1 MPSEDD
7 SERTTMMEICVSREW
22 LFQELRSDASRLV
35 ILDCR
40 SSNEYGES
48 HIRHAVNF
56 SIPSIMLR
64 RLAAGKIDLM
74 STIKCRE
81 LKAKIMNAYKENVF
95 VVYGDFSVT
104 EHQTRTQQQSSS
116 FTASD
121 TLHVLAKR
129 LVQDGCQVACLEGKQ
144 SYF

>member
-1 MPSEDD
+1 
-7 SERTTMMEICVSREW
+7 
-22 LFQELRSDASRLV
+22 
-35 ILDCR
+35 
-40 SSNEYGES
+40 
-48 HIRHAVNF
+48 
-56 SIPSIMLR
+56 
-64 RLAAGKIDLM
+64 
-74 STIKCRE
+74 
-81 LKAKIMNAYKENVF
+81 VF